1 MTECKH
7 CGAHVTE
14 SFARVMGDNDNE
26 VHGCPDCEPATDLLN
41 GSAAGL
47 DSQERKANEGASA

>member
-1 MTECKH
+1 
-7 CGAHVTE
+7 
-14 SFARVMGDNDNE
+14 MGDNDNE